1 MSEYLYILHVY
12 ECTYMYVF
20 KNTEG
25 MYSMIVQYADL
36 CMLYILQCSLLC
48 NYLEE
53 GTKSVLLIRG
63 TYFQYWL
70 T

>member
-1 MSEYLYILHVY
+1 
-12 ECTYMYVF
+12 MYVF